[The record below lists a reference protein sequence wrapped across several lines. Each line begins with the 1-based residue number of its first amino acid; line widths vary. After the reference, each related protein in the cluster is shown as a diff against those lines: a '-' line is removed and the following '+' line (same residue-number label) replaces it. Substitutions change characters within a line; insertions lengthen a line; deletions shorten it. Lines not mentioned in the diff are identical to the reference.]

1 MNTERDGVLAAL
13 KKRKNTV
20 AAAILILLLI
30 LGAVLARTGI
40 KRSRRI
46 EVAQKP
52 PIPVTAFILKPV
64 EYIEEMEYT
73 GKLEAASEIV
83 VVAKAGGT
91 IVKDLINEGDR
102 VEKGQA
108 LFMLDDDSY
117 RFAMQQAK
125 AALDLARESQQ
136 EAKSALKKAQ
146 VDANRFTELYR
157 EGAVSL
163 SQKESADLALTTAST
178 RASDASVRQAEAA
191 YNLTKDAW
199 EETVV
204 RSPISGIVA
213 SKSVFAGDTV
223 SEGTPIAEI
232 VDLSSFRIH
241 LGISG
246 ADVMYINQGDSVYV
260 QTIPGEDKHEAQ
272 VEDVGV
278 KANERTGTF
287 PVILRMANPEQ
298 KKSSVLLRAGMDVKV
313 RFVKV
318 KLSNA
323 LVIPTSALLQ
333 ETGSSAVFVADGEV
347 AVRKVVVPGPSNGVS
362 TVISGGLREGEFV
375 IIVGQHRVRTGDK
388 LEMAVE
394 Q

>member
-1 MNTERDGVLAAL
+1 MKTERNGILAAV
-13 KKRKNTV
+13 KKRKNAL
-20 AAAILILLLI
+20 AAVILILLLV

-40 KRSRRI
+40 KRSKQA

-52 PIPVTAFILKPV
+52 IVPVTAFILKHV
-64 EYIEEMEYT
+64 EYIEEIEYT
-73 GKLEAASEIV
+73 GKLEAASEIIV
-83 VVAKAGGT
+83 IAKASGT
-91 IVKDLINEGDR
+91 IVKDLIDEGDR

-108 LFMLDDDSY
+108 LCRIEDDSY
-117 RFAMQQAK
+117 RFGMEQAK
-125 AALDLARESQQ
+125 AALDLARERQQ

-146 VDANRFTELYR
+146 ADADRFAELYR

-163 SQKESADLALTTAST
+163 SQKESADLALATAST
-178 RASDASVRQAEAA
+178 RASDASVRQAQAA
-191 YNLTKDAW
+191 YNLAKDAW
-199 EETVV
+199 ENTVV
-204 RSPISGIVA
+204 RAPISGIVA
-213 SKSVFAGDTV
+213 SKSGFAGDTV
-223 SEGTPIAEI
+223 SVGTPVCEI
-232 VDLSSFRIH
+232 VDLSSFKIH

-246 ADVMYINQGDSVYV
+246 ADVMHINKGDSASVKTSPRV
-260 QTIPGEDKHEAQ
+260 GKFEAL

-287 PVILRMANPEQ
+287 PVILRMSNPGQEKPSAQ
-298 KKSSVLLRAGMDVKV
+298 LRAGMDVKV

-333 ETGSSAVFVADGEV
+333 EMGSSAVFVADGEV
-347 AVRKVVVPGPSNGVS
+347 AVRKVVVTGPSNEMS
-362 TVISGGLREGEFV
+362 TVIPGGLREGELV
-375 IIVGQHRVRTGDK
+375 IIVGQHRLRTGDK

>member
-246 ADVMYINQGDSVYV
+246 ADVMYINRGDSVYV

>member
-272 VEDVGV
+272 VENVGV

>member
-1 MNTERDGVLAAL
+1 MKTERNGVLAAI
-13 KKRKNTV
+13 KKRKNAV
-20 AAAILILLLI
+20 AAVTLILLLVV
-30 LGAVLARTGI
+30 GAVLARTGI
-40 KRSRRI
+40 KRSRKI

-102 VEKGQA
+102 VEKGQP
-108 LFMLDDDSY
+108 LCRLDDDSY

-146 VDANRFTELYR
+146 SDADRFTELYR

-163 SQKESADLALTTAST
+163 SQKESADLALATASV
-178 RASDASVRQAEAA
+178 RASDASVRQAQAA
-191 YNLTKDAW
+191 YNLAKDAW

-241 LGISG
+241 LGVSG
-246 ADVMYINQGDSVYV
+246 ADVMHIYKGDSVYV
-260 QTIPGEDKHEAQ
+260 QIIPGEKKYEAL

-278 KANERTGTF
+278 KADERTGTF
-287 PVILRMANPEQ
+287 PVILRMANPGQE
-298 KKSSVLLRAGMDVKV
+298 KSSALLRAGMDVKV
-313 RFVKV
+313 MFVKV

-333 ETGSSAVFVADGEV
+333 ETDSSAVFVADGEV
-347 AVRKVVVPGPSNGVS
+347 AVRKVVVPGPSNEVS
-362 TVISGGLREGEFV
+362 TVISGGLREGELV
-375 IIVGQHRVRTGDK
+375 IIVGQHRLRTGDK